1 MFLFERLFG
10 IAAYAYLMIAV
21 CVLVA
26 FSKINLK
33 RLLGFYIVSL
43 CVMAFFY
50 TPYETADLYRIF
62 ETMEWYSELPLGKFF
77 NEYILTSSS
86 PIPRILYW
94 FIGQFGINGLLPV
107 FSCAICYSFIFY
119 IVLKT
124 QEKYS
129 ISRIN
134 VALTLFLLM
143 SSSIYI
149 SVVGGIRMMLSLSLV
164 AFCYFRETAEQKFKW
179 YHVLLY
185 FAAVFTHNMAFVV
198 VAIRIISALF
208 DKRNK
213 NTNIILALC
222 ALATAGLMFWRFNYI
237 ILDVLS
243 NVSHYLGGDTYS
255 DTWEYLMG
263 VLFTIL
269 YAIVI
274 VRFALQERKNPV
286 HKELHSYNAGA
297 VISAV
302 LALIFFGV
310 FSIFYRFIGHLVPIL
325 SIPMLMI
332 TMQQS
337 GDSKK
342 VRGYRMSFQTFVFLI
357 TVVIFAI
364 SALRGSLS
372 SLKFFVL

>member
-10 IAAYAYLMIAV
+10 IATYSYLLIAV

-33 RLLGFYIVSL
+33 SLFRFYIASL

-62 ETMEWYSELPLGKFF
+62 ETMEWYSDMSFGDFF
-77 NEYILTSSS
+77 STFVLTSSS
-86 PIPRILYW
+86 PLPRVLYW
-94 FIGQFGINGLLPV
+94 FIGQFGINGLLPAV
-107 FSCAICYSFIFY
+107 SCAISYSLIFSV
-119 IVLKT
+119 VLKT

-129 ISRIN
+129 ISRTN
-134 VALTLFLLM
+134 VALTLLLLM
-143 SSSIYI
+143 SSSMYI
-149 SVVGGIRMMLSLSLV
+149 SVVGGIRMMLSMSLV
-164 AFCYFRETAEQKFKW
+164 VFCFFRETVERKFKW

-185 FAAVFTHNMAFVV
+185 IIAVFTHNMAFVI

-213 NTNIILALC
+213 NTNIILSFC
-222 ALATAGLMFWRFNYI
+222 AIVMAILMFWRFNYI

-255 DTWEYLMG
+255 DAWEYLMG
-263 VLFTIL
+263 ALFALL
-269 YAIVI
+269 YVI
-274 VRFALQERKNPV
+274 VFVRFFLHERKTPA
-286 HKELHSYNAGA
+286 HKELISYNMGA
-297 VISAV
+297 VISAAI
-302 LALIFFGV
+302 ALGFFSV
-310 FSIFYRFIGHLVPIL
+310 FSIFYRFIGHLVPLL

-332 TMQQS
+332 CLQ
-337 GDSKK
+337 DSRDKTK
-342 VRGYRMSFQTFVFLI
+342 VRGYRMSFSTFVFLI